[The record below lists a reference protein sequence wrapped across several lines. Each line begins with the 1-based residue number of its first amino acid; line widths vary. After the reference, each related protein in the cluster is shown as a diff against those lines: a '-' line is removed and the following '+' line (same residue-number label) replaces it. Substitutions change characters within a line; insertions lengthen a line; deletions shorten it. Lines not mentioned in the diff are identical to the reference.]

1 MGPELQ
7 VGNCHD
13 HYRHDNADDY
23 GHDNDDHYRHDD
35 DHDLT
40 LFGAFNFLARSSLY
54 IYGIMMQVPE
64 SGAPGP
70 VAWLVWDTCFS
81 RL

>member
-40 LFGAFNFLARSSLY
+40 LFWAFNFLARSSL
-54 IYGIMMQVPE
+54 
-64 SGAPGP
+64 
-70 VAWLVWDTCFS
+70 
-81 RL
+81 

>member
-7 VGNCHD
+7 VGNCHHD
-13 HYRHDNADDY
+13 YGHDNADDY

-40 LFGAFNFLARSSLY
+40 LFGAFNFLARSSL
-54 IYGIMMQVPE
+54 
-64 SGAPGP
+64 
-70 VAWLVWDTCFS
+70 
-81 RL
+81 